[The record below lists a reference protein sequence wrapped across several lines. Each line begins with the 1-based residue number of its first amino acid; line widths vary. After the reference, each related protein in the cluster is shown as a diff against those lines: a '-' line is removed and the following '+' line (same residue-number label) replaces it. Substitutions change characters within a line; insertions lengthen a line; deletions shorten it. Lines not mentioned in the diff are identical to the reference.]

1 MTNFFKTYEGLIA
14 AIISLLFA
22 ISLFLISPSS
32 VLPTWICIMLS
43 AIILFMIW
51 GFLIWEG
58 KLPEVPPSF
67 LVNMIQ
73 ITDDNHILFASNM
86 IDFFQVDSYFTI
98 YYKKNNIERIL
109 GIGRVI
115 HIQSNN
121 IVQGKIIS
129 PSKEQSL
136 LCEEL
141 RIVPTL
147 SLKQLSYLL
156 EYENMR

>member
-32 VLPTWICIMLS
+32 VLPTWICIMLG

-51 GFLIWEG
+51 GFLIWKR

-73 ITDDNHILFASNM
+73 INDDNHILFASNM
-86 IDFFQVDSYFTI
+86 IYFFQVDSYFTI

-115 HIQSNN
+115 HI
-121 IVQGKIIS
+121 
-129 PSKEQSL
+129 
-136 LCEEL
+136 
-141 RIVPTL
+141 
-147 SLKQLSYLL
+147 
-156 EYENMR
+156 

>member
-22 ISLFLISPSS
+22 ISFFLISPSS

-43 AIILFMIW
+43 AIIVFMIW
-51 GFLIWEG
+51 GFLIWKR

-156 EYENMR
+156 EYEDMR

>member
-1 MTNFFKTYEGLIA
+1 MAVK
-14 AIISLLFA
+14 
-22 ISLFLISPSS
+22 
-32 VLPTWICIMLS
+32 
-43 AIILFMIW
+43 
-51 GFLIWEG
+51 
-58 KLPEVPPSF
+58 
-67 LVNMIQ
+67 

>member
-22 ISLFLISPSS
+22 ISFFLISPSS

-51 GFLIWEG
+51 GFLIWKR

-67 LVNMIQ
+67 LVNIIQ
-73 ITDDNHILFASNM
+73 ITDDNHILFTSNM
-86 IDFFQVDSYFTI
+86 VDFFQIDSYFTI

-109 GIGRVI
+109 SIGRVI

-121 IVQGKIIS
+121 IVQGKIFS
-129 PSKEQSL
+129 PSKEQSP

-156 EYENMR
+156 KYENMH